1 MATFVR
7 SGNFFEVSAIAAD
20 VNSWEIFRHKTPSIV
35 KVKRIEFIVGNAND
49 VLVVKQTNE
58 SGAIICKLGSSAA
71 AESDRCY
78 FYGGQYMEPF
88 IDFSDCTLNAGHK
101 VIFELE

>member
-7 SGNFFEVSAIAAD
+7 SGNFVEVTAIGAD
-20 VNSWEIFRHKTPSIV
+20 VTAAQIFIHTAPPIV
-35 KVKRIEFIVGNAND
+35 KLKRIEFIVGNAND
-49 VLVVKQTNE
+49 VLVVKEGGETGPE
-58 SGAIICKLGSSAA
+58 ITRLGSAAA

-78 FYGGQYMEPF
+78 FENGQYMQPF
-88 IDFSDCTLNAGHK
+88 IDFGECTLNVGHK